1 MRNMGKNANVDYC
14 GVRNLLEI
22 LKEYGFTEEELKK
35 FSKRVAE
42 QIGANIVYR

>member
-1 MRNMGKNANVDYC
+1 MGKNANVDYC

-35 FSKRVAE
+35 FASRVAE
-42 QIGANIVYR
+42 QIGANIVCR

>member
-1 MRNMGKNANVDYC
+1 MGKNANVDYC

-35 FSKRVAE
+35 FSRRVAE
-42 QIGANIVYR
+42 QLGANIVYR